1 MGRKPAAL
9 SNSGVYHIVFKGAN
23 AQDIFYGDDDRLE
36 FLSRLQW
43 VLGKYNASALAWAL
57 MDNHVHLVLDC
68 GTTDPALLQHDLAG
82 PYARSFNLRYGRVDP
97 LFAERP
103 FREGVEDQSYLY
115 AVVRYVHWNRA
126 VAGLAAGLEDRWT
139 SYREVLAGEGIVDVA
154 RLLDVF
160 GCVEEFVRFHESG
173 LGGHDAPLA
182 RSDQGLLT
190 DEQLIRYH
198 ERRWG
203 GELRDG
209 GPVDESRA
217 GRTHSRAEEDRR
229 AQQAAA
235 AGHGVER
242 VQGEVGAPIRHATS

>member
-126 VAGLAAGLEDRWT
+126 VAGLAAGLE
-139 SYREVLAGEGIVDVA
+139 VLAGEGIVDVA

-203 GELRDG
+203 ESFATAVRWTKAERDERIRELKRIG
-209 GPVDESRA
+209 A
-217 GRTHSRAEEDRR
+217 LNK
-229 AQQAAA
+229 QLQ
-235 AGHGVER
+235 R
-242 VQGEVGAPIRHATS
+242 VTGLSEYKVKSVRL